1 MAYISVKKV
10 VNKRVKKSGFEIEVK
25 RVIIPAFLTALSVAI
40 VVYLLVSFG
49 FDIKYGSGSSLIV
62 FASLGSSAFI
72 MFMTPKSKA
81 AKSSKFAKSY
91 LLAGIIGY
99 ISYLIAVYMGVYIG
113 FFIGVF
119 IMSILMY
126 LLKAEHPPAVGIVL
140 VFVMFK
146 IGILGIVL
154 IVASV
159 MFLLLIKYLF
169 NRTLSKFIL
178 FD

>member
-1 MAYISVKKV
+1 MAYIPVKKTN
-10 VNKRVKKSGFEIEVK
+10 NKHIKKSSFEIEAK
-25 RVIIPAFLTALSVAI
+25 RVVIPAFLTALSIAI

-91 LLAGIIGY
+91 LLAGLIGY
-99 ISYLIAVYMGVYIG
+99 ASYLIAAYTGVYIG

-126 LLKAEHPPAVGIVL
+126 LLKAEHPPAVGVVL
-140 VFVMFK
+140 VFIMFK
-146 IGILGIVL
+146 IGILGIIL

-159 MFLLLIKYLF
+159 IFLLAIKYLF
-169 NRTLSKFIL
+169 NRVLSKFIL